1 METRIRVAI
10 EDAGLVMPVL
20 QHPVGGGYGP
30 VGAAEGRA
38 RQRRPPVIIPGWGS
52 LLIELPPVPSRNDHP
67 GWGANVGRVTLVLVL
82 SSAAN
87 PSGLS
92 PLGAVGLFLG
102 IPALII
108 AVIVVAVYGSTGR
121 IGRTRDRTAE
131 PEKLT
136 EPVLGR
142 PQPDEPPGD
151 RAE

>member
-1 METRIRVAI
+1 
-10 EDAGLVMPVL
+10 
-20 QHPVGGGYGP
+20 
-30 VGAAEGRA
+30 
-38 RQRRPPVIIPGWGS
+38 
-52 LLIELPPVPSRNDHP
+52 
-67 GWGANVGRVTLVLVL
+67 VTLVLDL

-87 PSGLS
+87 PSGVS

-121 IGRTRDRTAE
+121 IRRTRGRTTE
-131 PEKLT
+131 PDLLT

-151 RAE
+151 RAG